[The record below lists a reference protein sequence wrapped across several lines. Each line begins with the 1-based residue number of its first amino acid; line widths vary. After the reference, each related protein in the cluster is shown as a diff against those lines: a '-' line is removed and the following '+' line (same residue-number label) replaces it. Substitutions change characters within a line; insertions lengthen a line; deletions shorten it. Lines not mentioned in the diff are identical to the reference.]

1 MRAVTSDPPLPGT
14 VIILNGTSSS
24 GKSSILRALQ
34 DLIEVPLLDAGL
46 DRFLWMLPRRYL
58 NRPLWDEVL
67 GLAAEAGRSG
77 TG

>member
-34 DLIEVPLLDAGL
+34 DLIEVPLFDGGL
-46 DRFLWMLPRRYL
+46 DRFLWMLPPYL
-58 NRPLWDEVL
+58 NRPPL
-67 GLAAEAGRSG
+67 G
-77 TG
+77 